1 MQTLPNFQKQAILIS
16 VRAQQTNVVFFPHRL
31 YIYTYTSICF
41 NRIEISWSVKCLLC
55 LVYGYYSHGHE

>member
-31 YIYTYTSICF
+31 YIYIHQYVL
-41 NRIEISWSVKCLLC
+41 IELRFLGV
-55 LVYGYYSHGHE
+55 